1 MSLLI
6 IVVNYR
12 TPRLTVDCLASIAPQ
27 IPEVGGRVVL
37 VDNASGD
44 DSVPALEAAI
54 RDRGWQ
60 GWVELVKSSVNT
72 GFAGGNNIGFRRLAD
87 LPEAKFVL
95 LLNSDTVV
103 DPGVLRYC
111 VDRMAADPTIGV
123 LSCLLLNGDRT
134 VQNTARRF
142 QTPSRLLAHTFGLPW
157 SMPRLFAWA
166 DSEDLGWD
174 RRTEARDVEWLGG
187 AFMMIRREV
196 IERVGGLDEGFF
208 FYGEDAEFCHR
219 VWKAGWRVRH
229 DPGRTVIHFGGA
241 SSDPARLAARQR
253 STYQWQARYLFQRRC
268 YGPAAEWLARLA
280 DLTSGGLRY
289 LKMAARGERQSE
301 KATLQRDMLTL
312 LMQWPRNR

>member
-1 MSLLI
+1 MSRILWILAVLLSHWRRHPMQLATLLI
-6 IVVNYR
+6 GLS
-12 TPRLTVDCLASIAPQ
+12 LTSWFYLRAEQANRRSQQLAATS
-27 IPEVGGRVVL
+27 
-37 VDNASGD
+37 NAVTAFLTQD
-44 DSVPALEAAI
+44 L
-54 RDRGWQ
+54 
-60 GWVELVKSSVNT
+60 LSSANPY
-72 GFAGGNNIGFRRLAD
+72 L
-87 LPEAKFVL
+87 
-95 LLNSDTVV
+95 S
-103 DPGVLRYC
+103 
-111 VDRMAADPTIGV
+111 ADPTIGV